1 MRHSFA
7 VSTLLDAYRTDGDAA
22 PTVARLCTYLG
33 HVDPGKT
40 YWYLEAA
47 PELMEL
53 AGERLERH
61 LGAGR

>member
-1 MRHSFA
+1 
-7 VSTLLDAYRTDGDAA
+7 VLV
-22 PTVARLCTYLG
+22 PTSAQT
-33 HVDPGKT
+33 DPGKT